1 MAGKDHDTMRD
12 VLNRL
17 TLKPRMKEA
26 ARNAGIHPTTLFGW
40 MRNSAAG
47 DPRMVL
53 TWLGQE
59 APFHKH
65 VVAAR
70 RLSVVAMDHVAR
82 DLAINGHTEPRFHN
96 GKPVWRRDPQIEADA
111 LALEDEAWKA
121 RYGNRPRSDTF
132 LRDETGGLIQE
143 VVVHPPNP
151 AMLVK
156 LLAKLAPEVYG
167 DRSTVAHV
175 HSGSVWIEGSPAP
188 MAAPA
193 GSAPVLDGFTADFG
207 LAAPGEQLGRAT
219 NILALPRPCAT
230 SEEFDKRFG
239 KKLVREVTLFH
250 DADGKLL
257 PPLPDDVVVA
267 GTLQARAF
275 EDAGIDV
282 KLVRAETLIDEGF
295 ENEFLFALAPTHKR
309 KVRPQPKPAPL
320 SKEAAAKAAAA
331 KIPAEPR
338 GKASARYDSENLGYG
353 VPKPGGYKI
362 KL

>member
-40 MRNSAAG
+40 IRKSTAG
-47 DPRMVL
+47 DPKMVL
-53 TWLGQE
+53 TWLGHE

-70 RLSVVAMDHVAR
+70 RLSVIAIDHVAR
-82 DLAINGHTEPRFHN
+82 DLAINGHAEPRFHK

-111 LALEDEAWKA
+111 LALDDDTWKI

-132 LRDETGGLIQE
+132 MRDENGALIQE

-167 DRSTVAHV
+167 ERSTVEHV
-175 HSGSVWIEGSPAP
+175 HSGFVWIEGSAPPA
-188 MAAPA
+188 AL
-193 GSAPVLDGFTADFG
+193 PVPLHGDFNQDFG
-207 LAAPGEQLGRAT
+207 LATPREEVRRPT
-219 NILALPRPCAT
+219 NTLALPRPCAN
-230 SEEFDKRFG
+230 SEEFDKRFR
-239 KKLVREVTLFH
+239 KKLLRIVTLFR
-250 DADGKLL
+250 DAEGKLF

-267 GTLQARAF
+267 GTPQARAF
-275 EDAGIDV
+275 EDAGIEV

-295 ENEFLFALAPTHKR
+295 ENDFLFELAPTHKR
-309 KVRPQPKPAPL
+309 KPKPQPKPAPL
-320 SKEAAAKAAAA
+320 SKELAAKAQAA
-331 KIPAEPR
+331 KIAIAPP
-338 GKASARYDSENLGYG
+338 GKASARYDSENLGRG
-353 VPKPGGYKI
+353 TPKPGGFKI
-362 KL
+362 IL